1 MKVVENKEKWSPLE
15 ILKRTYDYPIIKD
28 CEKNDVLNQIESFVC
43 ADATLRG
50 VKDENMPQGELLDDI
65 SEMIR
70 LRFWKLSL
78 EEIELALKL
87 NRYGIYEE
95 KSEHYQFINAELISE
110 ILNKYC
116 KWKFKKANEHNLSR
130 TPERQIEVKPDL
142 EKIEKEFLETIL
154 REIKANKKYRYID
167 CHLLLKDVPN
177 RFKPTKKQYE
187 LLFEQES
194 NFLKLQNNKKLED
207 KSDRLKLKKLIQNQN
222 SSFEVLVKQRV
233 YNIIVCNWLYN
244 TKIKQ

>member
-1 MKVVENKEKWSPLE
+1 MKESYQNLRIKELDKQEVTAYLS
-15 ILKRTYDYPIIKD
+15 RIITK
-28 CEKNDVLNQIESFVC
+28 
-43 ADATLRG
+43 
-50 VKDENMPQGELLDDI
+50 DI
-65 SEMIR
+65 SLKNIPENNFPSQLVTNDIKKMIMTKYSV
-70 LRFWKLSL
+70 LTPV
-78 EEIELALKL
+78 EIELALEME
-87 NRYGIYEE
+87 RYGEFE
-95 KSEHYQFINAELISE
+95 KKSEHYQFYGTEYIAD
-110 ILNKYC
+110 ILKKYC
-116 KWKFKKANEHNLSR
+116 AWKFKKANEHNLSR
-130 TPERQIEVKPDL
+130 IPERQIEVKPDL

-154 REIKANKKYRYID
+154 SEIKANKKYRYID

-207 KSDRLKLKKLIQNQN
+207 KSDRLKLKKIIENQN